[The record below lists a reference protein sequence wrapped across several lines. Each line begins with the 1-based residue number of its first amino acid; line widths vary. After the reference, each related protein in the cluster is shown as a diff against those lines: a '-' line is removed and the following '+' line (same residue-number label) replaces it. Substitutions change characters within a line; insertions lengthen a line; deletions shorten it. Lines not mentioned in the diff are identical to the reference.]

1 MNKNNNKIKKIMKKG
16 YFKTKAQTLIETLV
30 ALSIIT
36 LILGAAYG
44 IIIQGLKVARLSLE
58 KTQAYNLAQ
67 EGIEQVRYLR
77 DLNYCNGNLWS
88 NINFNNIPQGP
99 FFNKFTRTV
108 GITDTEL
115 NNEKI
120 IKMTIISRI
129 AWTDSFGGS
138 QVFELKEILY
148 DTKSS
153 Q

>member
-36 LILGAAYG
+36 LVLGAAYG
-44 IIIQGLKVARLSLE
+44 IIIQGFKVARLSLE

-99 FFNKFTRTV
+99 FFNKFSRTV
-108 GITDTEL
+108 KSAGQAPDNKGI
-115 NNEKI
+115 I
-120 IKMTIISRI
+120 IISQVTWI
-129 AWTDSFGGS
+129 DSFGKI
-138 QVFELKEILY
+138 QTFELSEILY
-148 DTKSS
+148 DIKSS